1 MHKDVPSVQKLQYIT
16 GLLFGV
22 LVLLS
27 ENKNSFQNSIKI
39 SIGFWSGFCTICDQF
54 WEYFEDL
61 ESSKMVFS
69 CRRGAIFEK
78 ITFFRSDKVL
88 DGYFHD
94 F

>member
-1 MHKDVPSVQKLQYIT
+1 MN
-16 GLLFGV
+16 FG
-22 LVLLS
+22 S
-27 ENKNSFQNSIKI
+27 QNGSKIDYNSIQNSIKI
-39 SIGFWSGFCTICDQF
+39 SILFWSGFWAICDQF

-78 ITFFRSDKVL
+78 ITFFRSGKVV
-88 DGYFHD
+88 DEYFHN